1 MATPGRTRGGM
12 SERRRLM
19 LRMSVSRAACRL
31 FWERGVEATSGE
43 RIAQDVGVSV
53 RTVWRHFRT
62 KESCAEPV
70 VTYGVEWFMSVV
82 RDWPAE
88 AALADH
94 LAAEVR
100 RYTRQSR
107 PEERADEMLA
117 LRMISLAETEPAL
130 RTVWLTACD
139 RIEGELRTILAARLE
154 RPAADLE
161 IRLHAAAAAAV
172 IRVLEEHVGTAVLAG
187 SAHQEFGDP
196 QVLAERFA
204 AAIHRATG
212 GAVGDP
218 VGHPAG
224 SEPDPAG

>member
-1 MATPGRTRGGM
+1 M
-12 SERRRLM
+12 SEYRRLM
-19 LRMSVSRAACRL
+19 LRMNVSRAACRL
-31 FWERGVEATSGE
+31 FWERGVEATSGK
-43 RIAQDVGVSV
+43 RIANDVGISV

-82 RDWPAE
+82 RNWPAE

-94 LAAEVR
+94 LAAEIEHYAR
-100 RYTRQSR
+100 RSR

-139 RIEGELRTILAARLE
+139 RIEGELRTIIAARLE

-161 IRLHAAAAAAV
+161 IRLHAAAAAGV
-172 IRVLEEHVGTAVLAG
+172 VRILEEHVGGAVLAG
-187 SAHQEFGDP
+187 TAQREFGDP
-196 QVLAERFA
+196 RALADRFA
-204 AAIHRATG
+204 GAIRRATG

-218 VGHPAG
+218 VRGGA
-224 SEPDPAG
+224 DPTM